1 MDDDPVTQRLLQL
14 TLAQVGG
21 FDATV
26 VGAAAVALEL
36 LQRETFDV
44 VLSDAMMPDMN
55 GRDFRRAARAAGAQM
70 PIVILSAAGADELG
84 WDDPGGPSLWL
95 RKPFK
100 PTALVKDIERIVAEQ
115 RKAR

>member
-21 FDATV
+21 FDAIV
-26 VGAAAVALEL
+26 VGAAAAALEL
-36 LQRETFDV
+36 LARESFDL

-100 PTALVKDIERIVAEQ
+100 PTTLVRDIERIVAEHGKP
-115 RKAR
+115 R